1 MLTTATSIAKSSKFK
16 MRLVCTFDLDQNT
29 SIIELHIARG
39 VVDAPDV
46 IVIPD
51 DIGGMLAFSEG
62 REVSGYTLKCIR
74 EDKGAITLLSHE
86 VLNELSV
93 LFQVVKKDFD
103 AFRKARIEVRK

>member
-16 MRLVCTFDLDQNT
+16 IRLVCTFDLEQYT
-29 SIIELHIARG
+29 SKMELRIANG
-39 VVDAPDV
+39 VDSPDV

-51 DIGGMLAFSEG
+51 TISGMLAFSEG

-74 EDKGAITLLSHE
+74 EDRGAITLLSHE

-93 LFQVVKKDFD
+93 LFQVIKKDFD
-103 AFRKARIEVRK
+103 TFRKARIEVRE